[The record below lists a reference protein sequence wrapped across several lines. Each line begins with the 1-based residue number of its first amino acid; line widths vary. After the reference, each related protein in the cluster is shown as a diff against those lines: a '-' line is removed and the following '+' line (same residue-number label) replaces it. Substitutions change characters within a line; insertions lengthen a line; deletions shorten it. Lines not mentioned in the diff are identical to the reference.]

1 MRKYRS
7 PFSVIF
13 IAPFFVLG
21 SYAIAQDTLTANADS
36 ATLKFENDR
45 VRALEIILKPG
56 AKDKEHSHPDYATYV
71 VSGGK
76 FRVHTK
82 KGVSVGEFKTGDV
95 LFRSAQTHWAENIG
109 GTTIRLILFEWKDL
123 RLPGEPM
130 AMSTDKD
137 TLRANADTVK
147 FKAENDKV
155 RVLESTLAPGRR
167 ENEHSHPNYVTYVIS
182 GGSVRN
188 HMNGT
193 ESPGEMKT
201 GEVMYRDARTH
212 WSENVGKTTIRVV
225 MFELK
230 GLKE

>member
-1 MRKYRS
+1 
-7 PFSVIF
+7 
-13 IAPFFVLG
+13 
-21 SYAIAQDTLTANADS
+21 
-36 ATLKFENDR
+36 

-82 KGVSVGEFKTGDV
+82 EGVSVGEFKTGDV

-109 GTTIRLILFEWKDL
+109 KTTIRLILFEWKDL
-123 RLPGEPM
+123 RLPGEPLT
-130 AMSTDKD
+130 MSPDKD

-147 FKAENDKV
+147 FKTENDKI
-155 RVLESTLAPGRR
+155 RVLESTLAPGTR
-167 ENEHSHPNYVTYVIS
+167 ENEHSHPNYITYVVS
-182 GGSVRN
+182 GGRVRN
-188 HMNGT
+188 HMNAT